1 MNSPSMNI
9 KDSFFDV
16 NGRFGRLSFSASMLL
31 ILCTALILFYL
42 PIVVPVLS
50 FWLTD
55 LIHFMFIFSIIP
67 FFIFSIKRL
76 HDLNLS
82 GWLSLIYCIPVVG
95 FIFFLLLMIL
105 KGHSENNQYGLV
117 RKTTNKEKISGWI
130 FIVLFPFIILT
141 LIMTPF
147 LFLNLATTYEPTY
160 YPSVNS
166 AN

>member
-31 ILCTALILFYL
+31 TLCIAIVLLYL
-42 PIVVPVLS
+42 PTFIAILSIRITYLIHLS
-50 FWLTD
+50 FL
-55 LIHFMFIFSIIP
+55 FSIVP